1 MQSTSSQSDITTTF
15 SRRLSHLSKYL
26 DSIGL
31 EALTNSL
38 ADKAVRDYQQYISPY
53 KGFSCAYSKLHEGSS
68 CSGYFRES
76 LATNGL
82 SSTLNNFPDRLR
94 ACQDAHRN
102 LTARRLAIIGM
113 QSENSKDNGE
123 RKKSSY
129 DDFWQQQKE
138 ALDKLDKTLEKS
150 PCTRSACS
158 CCWDITISGS
168 SSQ

>member
-15 SRRLSHLSKYL
+15 SKRLSHLSKYL

-53 KGFSCAYSKLHEGSS
+53 KGFSCAHSKLHEGSS

-76 LATNGL
+76 LAVNGL

-94 ACQDAHRN
+94 ACQNAHRN
-102 LTARRLAIIGM
+102 LTDRRLAIVTM
-113 QSENSKDNGE
+113 QSKNSKDNE
-123 RKKSSY
+123 DQKKSSDNEY
-129 DDFWQQQKE
+129 Q
-138 ALDKLDKTLEKS
+138 DKLDESLKKFKETLES
-150 PCTRSACS
+150 PCGECACVGCFLLS
-158 CCWDITISGS
+158 
-168 SSQ
+168 